1 MRLKLKHIAQNMALA
16 LASLLAV
23 LVLLEFVVFGLILK
37 PDDPLS
43 ITTINSVVRYEPMRQ
58 ATFRHPDGRQSHV
71 TINRDGWNSSK
82 PRYELEKPAGRL
94 RIAVIGDS
102 YVHASYVDT
111 RQAFP
116 EVIERRL
123 AAQGIDA
130 EVLRFGVDGAPLS
143 QYLHVLRTEVADYS
157 PDVVLVQLI
166 HNDFDESYRFL
177 KTRYGSSFMK
187 IGSDEAGRLYEIPP
201 VDYEP
206 SFADLLRTSATFR
219 YLYYETNLYLSLRS
233 LVSRYVWGGKEDY
246 DPANIVSGVDV
257 RHLDD
262 TTTMA
267 RVTAYVLDEMKSLS
281 ARKGFR
287 LALSIDAVRE
297 TIYGRADAATARVE
311 ALIAMTASAAQ
322 SAQLPL
328 LDLTAM
334 FMADYEKHK
343 TRFEYSYDWH
353 WNERANELVGNGL
366 ADWIINDPRLLGVRP
381 GASKTPEPPPAPRG

>member
-1 MRLKLKHIAQNMALA
+1 MRLKLKHLAQNLALA

-23 LVLLEFVVFGLILK
+23 LALLEFVVFGLILK
-37 PDDPLS
+37 PDDALS
-43 ITTINSVVRYEPMRQ
+43 ITTINSVVRYEPMRE
-58 ATFRHPDGRQSHV
+58 ATFRHPDGRQSLV

-94 RIAVIGDS
+94 RVAVIGDS

-116 EVIERRL
+116 EVIERHL

-143 QYLHVLRTEVADYS
+143 QYLHVLRTEVADYK

-166 HNDFDESYRFL
+166 HNDFDESHRFL

-187 IGSDEAGRLYEIPP
+187 VGIDEQGRLHDIPP

-206 SFADLLRTSATFR
+206 SLADLLRTSATFR
-219 YLYYETNLYLSLRS
+219 YLYYETNLYLRLRS
-233 LVSRYVWGGKEDY
+233 LVSRYVWGGEEDY

-262 TTTMA
+262 AQTMA
-267 RVTAYVLDEMKSLS
+267 RVTGYVLDEMKSLS
-281 ARKGFR
+281 ERNGFR

-297 TIYGRADAATARVE
+297 TIYGRKDAATARVE
-311 ALIAMTASAAQ
+311 ALNAMAATAAKSAR
-322 SAQLPL
+322 LPL
-328 LDLTAM
+328 LDLTAT
-334 FMADYEKHK
+334 FKADYETHK
-343 TRFEYSYDWH
+343 ARFEYPYDWH
-353 WNERANELVGNGL
+353 WNERANELVGVAL
-366 ADWIINDPRLLGVRP
+366 ADWIISDPRLLGVRP
-381 GASKTPEPPPAPRG
+381 GAANAPQTRPAPRG